1 MSAPEAFSSRLR
13 VNRMTPM
20 EKNLALQVLEAR
32 ILSLLVENDKGIV
45 TVTRALVQNE
55 SIDKRLDLIIKLAD
69 KIFAIHQ
76 TPDNFGVKKGSFAW
90 EKKITPL
97 LMSALKEIYGN
108 FLKEANVKAEDI
120 KIKGS

>member
-1 MSAPEAFSSRLR
+1 
-13 VNRMTPM
+13 MTPM
-20 EKNLALQVLEAR
+20 EKNLALQILEAR

-55 SIDKRLDLIIKLAD
+55 STDKRLDLIVKLAD

-76 TPDNFGVKKGSFAW
+76 TPGNFGVKKGSFAW

-97 LMSALKEIYGN
+97 LMSVLKETYGS
-108 FLKEANVKAEDI
+108 FLQDAGVKTEDI
-120 KIKGS
+120 KIKGMKIQAITNKNISIS